1 MSQNSFIFIEEKI
14 NTEVPNKFYY
24 INKTYFQ
31 QTNWNTDLETK
42 PILSLTNSK
51 YLLEIKPILSLAN
64 SKYLRD
70 CFKEHGLKIHNR
82 PKYLSNHVRSF
93 YKDLN
98 KQITGRTQFNAGIPY
113 FSVDLHEI
121 INLYTSLDQI
131 DMIMQKNQVLVQ
143 LLKELYY
150 GYYDLVK
157 SDSELRL
164 IVISEG

>member
-1 MSQNSFIFIEEKI
+1 MSQNSFIFIEEKV

-31 QTNWNTDLETK
+31 RTNKNTG
-42 PILSLTNSK
+42 
-51 YLLEIKPILSLAN
+51 LEIKPIISLAD

-70 CFKEHGLKIHNR
+70 CFKEHGLEIQNR
-82 PKYLSNHVRSF
+82 PRYLSHHVKSF

-98 KQITGRTQFNAGIPY
+98 KQITGRTCFNAGIPY
-113 FSVDLHEI
+113 FSVDLHDV
-121 INLYTSLDQI
+121 INLYKSLDQI
-131 DMIMQKNQVLVQ
+131 DMIMTKNQVLVE

-157 SDSELRL
+157 SDPEFRL
-164 IVISEG
+164 IIISEG

>member
-24 INKTYFQ
+24 INKTYLQ
-31 QTNWNTDLETK
+31 RTNWDTG
-42 PILSLTNSK
+42 
-51 YLLEIKPILSLAN
+51 LEIKPIISLAD

-70 CFKEHGLKIHNR
+70 CFKEYGIKIQNR
-82 PKYLSNHVRSF
+82 PKHLSDHVKSF

-113 FSVDLHEI
+113 FSVDLHDVI
-121 INLYTSLDQI
+121 DLYKSLNQI
-131 DMIMQKNQVLVQ
+131 DMMMTKNQVLVE

-150 GYYDLVK
+150 GYYDLVR
-157 SDSELRL
+157 SEPEFRL
-164 IVISEG
+164 IIISEG

>member
-14 NTEVPNKFYY
+14 NTKVPGKFYY

-31 QTNWNTDLETK
+31 RTNWNTG
-42 PILSLTNSK
+42 
-51 YLLEIKPILSLAN
+51 LEIKPIISLAN

-70 CFKEHGLKIHNR
+70 CFKEHGLEIHNR
-82 PKYLSNHVRSF
+82 PKYLSDPVRSF

-113 FSVDLHEI
+113 FSVDLHQVI
-121 INLYTSLDQI
+121 DLYKSLDQI
-131 DMIMQKNQVLVQ
+131 DMVMIKNQVLVQ

-150 GYYDLVK
+150 SYYDLVK

-164 IVISEG
+164 VIISEG

>member
-14 NTEVPNKFYY
+14 NTKVPGKFYY

-31 QTNWNTDLETK
+31 RTNWDTG
-42 PILSLTNSK
+42 
-51 YLLEIKPILSLAN
+51 LEIKPIISLAN

-70 CFKEHGLKIHNR
+70 CFKEYDLTIENR
-82 PKYLSNHVRSF
+82 PRYLSRHVKSF

-113 FSVDLHEI
+113 FSINLHDV
-121 INLYTSLDQI
+121 INLYKSLDQI
-131 DMIMQKNQVLVQ
+131 DMMMTKNQVLVE

-157 SDSELRL
+157 TDPEFRL
-164 IVISEG
+164 IIISEG

>member
-31 QTNWNTDLETK
+31 QTNWNTGLEIK

-82 PKYLSNHVRSF
+82 PKYLSGHVRSF

-113 FSVDLHEI
+113 FSVDLHQV
-121 INLYTSLDQI
+121 INLYKSLDQI
-131 DMIMQKNQVLVQ
+131 DMVMLKNQVLVQ

-150 GYYDLVK
+150 SYYDLVK
-157 SDSELRL
+157 SDSKLRL
-164 IVISEG
+164 VIISEG

>member
-14 NTEVPNKFYY
+14 NTKVPGKFYY

-31 QTNWNTDLETK
+31 RTNWNTG
-42 PILSLTNSK
+42 
-51 YLLEIKPILSLAN
+51 LEIKPIISLAN

-70 CFKEHGLKIHNR
+70 CFKEHGLEIYNR
-82 PKYLSNHVRSF
+82 PKYLSDPVRSF

-98 KQITGRTQFNAGIPY
+98 KQITGRTCFNAGIPY
-113 FSVDLHEI
+113 FSVDLHQVI
-121 INLYTSLDQI
+121 DLYKSLDQI
-131 DMIMQKNQVLVQ
+131 DMVMLKNQVLVQ

-164 IVISEG
+164 VIVSEG

>member
-14 NTEVPNKFYY
+14 NTKVPNKFYY
-24 INKTYFQ
+24 INKTYLQ
-31 QTNWNTDLETK
+31 SRRILNTGLLDLEVK
-42 PILSLTNSK
+42 PI
-51 YLLEIKPILSLAN
+51 ISLAD

-70 CFKEHGLKIHNR
+70 CFKEHSLTIENR
-82 PKYLSNHVRSF
+82 PRYLSRHVKSF

-113 FSVDLHEI
+113 FSIDLHDV
-121 INLYTSLDQI
+121 INLYKSLDQI
-131 DMIMQKNQVLVQ
+131 DMMMTKNQILVQ

-150 GYYDLVK
+150 GYYDLVH
-157 SDSELRL
+157 SNSELRL

>member
-24 INKTYFQ
+24 INKTYLQ
-31 QTNWNTDLETK
+31 RTNWDTG
-42 PILSLTNSK
+42 
-51 YLLEIKPILSLAN
+51 LEIKPIISLAD

-70 CFKEHGLKIHNR
+70 CFKEYGIKIQNR
-82 PKYLSNHVRSF
+82 PKHLSDHVKSF

-113 FSVDLHEI
+113 FSVDLHDV
-121 INLYTSLDQI
+121 INLYKSLNQI
-131 DMIMQKNQVLVQ
+131 DMMMTKNQVLVE

-150 GYYDLVK
+150 GYYDLVR
-157 SDSELRL
+157 SEPEFRL
-164 IVISEG
+164 IIISEG

>member
-14 NTEVPNKFYY
+14 NTEIPNKFYY
-24 INKTYFQ
+24 INKTYLQ
-31 QTNWNTDLETK
+31 RTNWDTG
-42 PILSLTNSK
+42 
-51 YLLEIKPILSLAN
+51 LEIKPIISLAN

-70 CFKEHGLKIHNR
+70 CFKENNLTIENR
-82 PKYLSNHVRSF
+82 PRYLSRHVKSF

-113 FSVDLHEI
+113 FSIDLHDV
-121 INLYTSLDQI
+121 INLYKSLDQI
-131 DMIMQKNQVLVQ
+131 DMMMTKNQVLVE

-164 IVISEG
+164 IIISEG

>member
-31 QTNWNTDLETK
+31 RTNWNTG
-42 PILSLTNSK
+42 
-51 YLLEIKPILSLAN
+51 LEIKPILSLAN

-82 PKYLSNHVRSF
+82 PKYLSGHVRSF

-121 INLYTSLDQI
+121 INLCTSLDQI
-131 DMIMQKNQVLVQ
+131 DMIMQKNQVLVQLLKEKNQVLVQ

-164 IVISEG
+164 VIISEG